1 MAGISSSAL
10 DQVQLEQYLLKRKL
24 DRPNFASV
32 PVEQLY
38 ELTGLQKEGQF
49 TLTAVLLFSL
59 YPQAYFPPAQHHRV
73 PCAGHRNGGS
83 G

>member
-32 PVEQLY
+32 PAEQFY

-49 TLTAVLLFSL
+49 TPKPPPEGRQGDIPAYPAAFLF
-59 YPQAYFPPAQHHRV
+59 
-73 PCAGHRNGGS
+73 
-83 G
+83 